1 MEILGYEFRDGR
13 LLQEALTT
21 PACRM
26 DAPDSR
32 DNQRLEFL
40 GDAVLGLLSAE
51 RVYGEFPGE
60 KEGSLTVRRTHMVS
74 SAALCEAAGR
84 LGLVSRLRRN
94 RHAEELSPNA
104 KTLADAVEAVLGAV
118 YLDGGLDAAR
128 RVFAALGLTANA
140 ALPEWSANPKGEL
153 QVRTQAMKPPR
164 HPEYELLRTEG
175 AAHEP
180 RFTVR
185 VTVDGVGSAEATA
198 GSRKEAE
205 AQAASRLL
213 MSSRLGASGASDCR
227 GEPHLV

>member
-1 MEILGYEFRDGR
+1 MEILGYEFRDGG

-26 DAPDSR
+26 DSPDSR

-118 YLDGGLDAAR
+118 YL
-128 RVFAALGLTANA
+128 
-140 ALPEWSANPKGEL
+140 
-153 QVRTQAMKPPR
+153 
-164 HPEYELLRTEG
+164 
-175 AAHEP
+175 
-180 RFTVR
+180 
-185 VTVDGVGSAEATA
+185 
-198 GSRKEAE
+198 
-205 AQAASRLL
+205 
-213 MSSRLGASGASDCR
+213 
-227 GEPHLV
+227 